1 MSQRRDSR
9 DDLPDTLGLLVAAVL
24 HQSVSDAKPPSR
36 VWQQIERQVRQSKV
50 AEQARLQAILDRRP
64 APHSLNDVDVCY
76 FSAGGVLPI
85 L

>member
-1 MSQRRDSR
+1 MSRRRDSR
-9 DDLPDTLGLLVAAVL
+9 DDSPDTLGFLVSAVL

-36 VWQQIERQVRQSKV
+36 VWEQIERQVRQLMV
-50 AEQARLQAILDRRP
+50 AEQVRLQAILDRRP
-64 APHSLNDVDVCY
+64 APGSLADVDVCY